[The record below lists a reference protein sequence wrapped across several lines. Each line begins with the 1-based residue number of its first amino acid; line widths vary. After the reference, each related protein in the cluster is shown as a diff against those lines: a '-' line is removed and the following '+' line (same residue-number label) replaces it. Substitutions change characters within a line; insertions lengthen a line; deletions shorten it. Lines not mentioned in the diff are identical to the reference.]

1 MALGSEDHGLRLPNP
16 PPLLHT
22 RAQFDRPGTPDAF
35 TSPPQTP
42 QGSPSKSRLP
52 PGALDLPNVFDKAM
66 KLTPNTPK
74 PTYNHYNHPMFSAD
88 KSDISVNESVIHQ
101 TPPSPT
107 RRSNKENTPPNSA
120 RLTKDLGSIPTA
132 AALSRQEPYTQR
144 DQTTKRQVQMRGLTP
159 EEIEKLAQPKVKR
172 LVNVTQL
179 CKFSSNPRPAPLPN
193 YPDFLDHYFDLL
205 SYVHNRQTRHAQ
217 FKTAYP
223 DPPITPEEEHE
234 PALLKYLGRE
244 RAHLRKRRTRL
255 RQGDFQILTQVG
267 QGGYGQVY
275 LAQKKDTRE
284 VCALKVMSKKL
295 LFKLDE
301 IRHILTE
308 RDILTAAKSDWLV
321 KLLYAFQDDTQI
333 YLAMEYVPGGDF
345 RTLLNNTG
353 VLHNRHARF
362 YIAEMFSCIDAL
374 HILGYIHRD
383 LKPENFLIDSTGHV
397 KLTDFGLAAG
407 MLSPGKIESMRV
419 KLEEV
424 GNTPVPFGRPME
436 QRTMAERRQ
445 GYQSLRQREV
455 NYAKSIVGS
464 PDYMAPEV
472 LKGEEYDFTVDY
484 WSLGCMLFEALA
496 GYPPFAG
503 AAVEETW
510 QNLKRW
516 QKVLRKPVYEDPNY
530 FLSRRTWDLITRLVA
545 GKDTRFKNIKEI
557 HAHDYFAEV
566 DFASLREQRAP
577 FVPELD
583 SETDAGYFD
592 DFSSEADMAKY
603 KEVHDKQ
610 RALEDMAD
618 RDDKMSK
625 GLFVGFTFRY
635 VSPYHPITSDT
646 ENIPLTTI
654 QSPQTCRRQQW
665 SQQLT
670 PETDRHRRHIR
681 DDVLRSSN
689 SGLRD
694 SELDLGF
701 YVPDSRDILVF
712 ASFFFSCLLL
722 SSTRYIFSSMGGL
735 LLFVSYRL
743 RSSLLVSLDEISTV
757 YELFNFNVNYIRQS
771 LIPNS

>member
-1 MALGSEDHGLRLPNP
+1 MAIDVDGGLRLPNP

-22 RAQFDRPGTPDAF
+22 RSGNESFDRPSTPAGNGF

-42 QGSPSKSRLP
+42 QGSPSKSRAP
-52 PGALDLPNVFDKAM
+52 PGALDLPNVFDKAL
-66 KLTPNTPK
+66 KLTPTSPSRS
-74 PTYNHYNHPMFSAD
+74 THNHFNHPMFTD
-88 KSDISVNESVIHQ
+88 RERGPDDFNESVIHQ
-101 TPPSPT
+101 RPTSPT
-107 RRSNKENTPPNSA
+107 RRANKENTPPTTA
-120 RLTKDLGSIPTA
+120 RLQKDLGANPTPA
-132 AALSRQEPYTQR
+132 AISRHEPYQQR
-144 DQTTKRQVQMRGLTP
+144 EDTSKRQVQLRGLTP
-159 EEIEKLAQPKVKR
+159 EEMEKLQQPKVKR

-179 CKFSSNPRPAPLPN
+179 
-193 YPDFLDHYFDLL
+193 YFLDHYFDLL
-205 SYVHNRQTRHAQ
+205 SYVHNRQTRHSQ
-217 FKTAYP
+217 FKAAYP
-223 DPPITPEEEHE
+223 EPPTTPNEEYE

-255 RQGDFQILTQVG
+255 RQHDFQILTQVG

-308 RDILTAAKSDWLV
+308 RDILTAAKSEWLV
-321 KLLYAFQDDTQI
+321 KLLYAFQDDSQI

-362 YIAEMFSCIDAL
+362 YIAEMFSCVDAL
-374 HILGYIHRD
+374 HVLGYIHRD

-445 GYQSLRQREV
+445 GYRTLREREV

-472 LKGEEYDFTVDY
+472 LKGEQYDFTVDY

-503 AAVEETW
+503 ATVDETW

-530 FLSRRTWDLITRLVA
+530 FLSRRTWDLITKLVA
-545 GKDTRFKNIKEI
+545 AKEQRFKNIHEI
-557 HAHDYFAEV
+557 HAHDYFSEV
-566 DFASLREQRAP
+566 DFNRLREQRAP

-592 DFSSEADMAKY
+592 DFGNEADMAKY

-625 GLFVGFTFRY
+625 GLFVGFTFR
-635 VSPYHPITSDT
+635 
-646 ENIPLTTI
+646 
-654 QSPQTCRRQQW
+654 
-665 SQQLT
+665 
-670 PETDRHRRHIR
+670 HRKPAV
-681 DDVLRSSN
+681 DSTGRSSPRKPIATD
-689 SGLRD
+689 G
-694 SELDLGF
+694 
-701 YVPDSRDILVF
+701 
-712 ASFFFSCLLL
+712 SFGTMF
-722 SSTRYIFSSMGGL
+722 
-735 LLFVSYRL
+735 
-743 RSSLLVSLDEISTV
+743 
-757 YELFNFNVNYIRQS
+757 
-771 LIPNS
+771 

>member
-1 MALGSEDHGLRLPNP
+1 MFTDKTGVED
-16 PPLLHT
+16 
-22 RAQFDRPGTPDAF
+22 F
-35 TSPPQTP
+35 
-42 QGSPSKSRLP
+42 
-52 PGALDLPNVFDKAM
+52 
-66 KLTPNTPK
+66 
-74 PTYNHYNHPMFSAD
+74 
-88 KSDISVNESVIHQ
+88 NESVIHQ
-101 TPPSPT
+101 RPSSPT
-107 RRSNKENTPPNSA
+107 RKANKENTPPSTRA
-120 RLTKDLGSIPTA
+120 PKDLLGSNPTA
-132 AALSRQEPYTQR
+132 AALSRHEPYQQR
-144 DQTTKRQVQMRGLTP
+144 DTDTSRRQVQLRGLTP
-159 EEIEKLAQPKVKR
+159 EEMEKLQQPRVKR

-179 CKFSSNPRPAPLPN
+179 
-193 YPDFLDHYFDLL
+193 YFLDHYFDLL
-205 SYVHNRQTRHAQ
+205 SYVHNRHTRHTQ
-217 FKTAYP
+217 FKAACP
-223 DPPITPEEEHE
+223 EPPTTPAEEYE
-234 PALLKYLGRE
+234 PQLLKYLGRE

-255 RQGDFQILTQVG
+255 RQHDFQILTQVG

-301 IRHILTE
+301 VRHILTE
-308 RDILTAAKSDWLV
+308 RDILTAAKSEWLV
-321 KLLYAFQDDTQI
+321 KLLYAFQDDSQI

-362 YIAEMFSCIDAL
+362 YIAEMFSCVDAL

-424 GNTPVPFGRPME
+424 GNTSVPFGRPME

-445 GYQSLRQREV
+445 GYRTLREREV

-472 LKGEEYDFTVDY
+472 LKGEQYDFTVDY

-503 AAVEETW
+503 ATVDETW

-530 FLSRRTWDLITRLVA
+530 FLSRRTWDLITKLVA
-545 GKDTRFKNIKEI
+545 AKDTRFKNIQEI
-557 HAHDYFAEV
+557 HTHDYFAEV
-566 DFASLREQRAP
+566 DFEQLREQRAP

-592 DFSSEADMAKY
+592 DFSNEADMAKY

-618 RDDKMSK
+618 RDEKMNK
-625 GLFVGFTFRY
+625 GLFVGFTFRHRKPA
-635 VSPYHPITSDT
+635 VDSTGRNSPRKP
-646 ENIPLTTI
+646 
-654 QSPQTCRRQQW
+654 
-665 SQQLT
+665 
-670 PETDRHRRHIR
+670 
-681 DDVLRSSN
+681 
-689 SGLRD
+689 
-694 SELDLGF
+694 
-701 YVPDSRDILVF
+701 
-712 ASFFFSCLLL
+712 
-722 SSTRYIFSSMGGL
+722 
-735 LLFVSYRL
+735 
-743 RSSLLVSLDEISTV
+743 ISTDGS
-757 YELFNFNVNYIRQS
+757 NFGTMF
-771 LIPNS
+771 

>member
-1 MALGSEDHGLRLPNP
+1 MAVDIADDRLGLRLPNP

-22 RAQFDRPGTPDAF
+22 RSGNETFDRPSTPGHGF

-42 QGSPSKSRLP
+42 HGSPSKSRAP
-52 PGALDLPNVFDKAM
+52 PGALDLPNVFDNAM
-66 KLTPNTPK
+66 KLTPTSPSK
-74 PTYNHYNHPMFSAD
+74 STHNHFNHPMFTAD
-88 KSDISVNESVIHQ
+88 RSNIEDFNESVIHQ
-101 TPPSPT
+101 RPTSPT
-107 RRSNKENTPPNSA
+107 RKANKENTPPTT
-120 RLTKDLGSIPTA
+120 RTPKDFGSKPTA
-132 AALSRQEPYTQR
+132 AAISRHEPYQPR
-144 DQTTKRQVQMRGLTP
+144 DADTSKRQVQLRGLTP
-159 EEIEKLAQPKVKR
+159 EEMEKLQQPRVKR
-172 LVNVTQL
+172 LTNVTQL
-179 CKFSSNPRPAPLPN
+179 
-193 YPDFLDHYFDLL
+193 YFLDHYFDLL
-205 SYVHNRQTRHAQ
+205 SYVHNRQTRHSQ
-217 FKTAYP
+217 FKAAYP
-223 DPPITPEEEHE
+223 DPPGTPNEEYE

-255 RQGDFQILTQVG
+255 RQHDFQILTQVG

-284 VCALKVMSKKL
+284 VCALKVMSKRL

-308 RDILTAAKSDWLV
+308 RDILTAAKSEWLV
-321 KLLYAFQDDTQI
+321 RLLYAFQDDNQI

-362 YIAEMFSCIDAL
+362 YIAEMFSCVDAL

-445 GYQSLRQREV
+445 GYRTLREREV

-472 LKGEEYDFTVDY
+472 LKGEQYDFTVDY

-503 AAVEETW
+503 ASVDETW

-530 FLSRRTWDLITRLVA
+530 FLSRRTWDLITKLVA
-545 GKDTRFKNIKEI
+545 AKEQRFKNIQEI

-566 DFASLREQRAP
+566 DFNNLRDQRAP

-592 DFSSEADMAKY
+592 DFSNESDMAKY

-618 RDDKMSK
+618 REDKMGK
-625 GLFVGFTFRY
+625 GLFVGFTFRHRKPA
-635 VSPYHPITSDT
+635 VDT
-646 ENIPLTTI
+646 AG
-654 QSPQTCRRQQW
+654 
-665 SQQLT
+665 
-670 PETDRHRRHIR
+670 
-681 DDVLRSSN
+681 RSSPRKPIATD
-689 SGLRD
+689 G
-694 SELDLGF
+694 
-701 YVPDSRDILVF
+701 
-712 ASFFFSCLLL
+712 SFGTMF
-722 SSTRYIFSSMGGL
+722 
-735 LLFVSYRL
+735 
-743 RSSLLVSLDEISTV
+743 
-757 YELFNFNVNYIRQS
+757 
-771 LIPNS
+771 